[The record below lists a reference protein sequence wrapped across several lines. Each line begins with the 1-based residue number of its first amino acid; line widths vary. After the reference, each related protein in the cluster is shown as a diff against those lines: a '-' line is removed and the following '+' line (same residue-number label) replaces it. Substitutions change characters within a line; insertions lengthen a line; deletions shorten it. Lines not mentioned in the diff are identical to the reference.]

1 MKKYIFSIL
10 TLFVVALCG
19 LSLTGCS
26 DDDLG
31 TNQYKKGVALN
42 VFGPSPVVRGGTL
55 RFLGSNLDQV
65 TQVIIPGVDPIT
77 NIEVIQAGIPSE
89 IRVVVPKDGPEV
101 GKIQLITKTEKV
113 LVTQTELTYTEDIE
127 LEGFAPAMAM
137 PGDEITITGDY
148 LNLIHMVEFTDGVQV
163 GEKEFT
169 AHDRY
174 AIKVKV
180 PEEARTGKISLYD
193 LDLTDEEV
201 AEDDVTYNIITSETA
216 LIVGTPTPA
225 KLKGREE
232 VNAQGTI
239 TAKQGETITI
249 TGTSLNLV
257 AAVAF
262 NGAEGEETTISK
274 DGKTITTV
282 LPATAADGE
291 ISLICKSG
299 VEVPVGTLT
308 TVKPS
313 EMSATPNPAK
323 NGTDLTINGKDMD
336 VVVGVTFPNA
346 DTNWEVKPAA
356 ASLAVTIP
364 ESAQDGD
371 VTLHMANGQT
381 VAVAYTLVKPVVTG
395 YSSTPAAAGSELILS
410 GSNLDLVASVNFGTS
425 KAEATASVDGATLTV
440 KVPLDGQSGAPVLN
454 LKNGTTQE
462 APELTIDKPAFC
474 YVPDQSEL
482 SPEGLK
488 AGDML
493 VLNVENIEHLT
504 GVEINGESV
513 QYIQNGTKL
522 FVGIPSNAKKKSVLK
537 LVSDNGDVEYNITV
551 IPNSETTTVLWEG
564 QAVADDWGN
573 QPYLLSDAGL
583 ELAAAGAVAGDIVVF
598 HITPMSSDWKVQIV
612 EGHWGATYASICAFG
627 SDTENG
633 KFTEIDLDAIKGN
646 YELVLTQEMLDAAMV
661 QQWWGGSFLA
671 NGDNVIID
679 RISLVHREATETT
692 VWEGYEDLGAWSAQP
707 YIGEEGILEQLG
719 AKAGQTLRIYVKPLA
734 DDWIVQAFHGH
745 WNGQIGGDWKA
756 ENTVDNCIE
765 IVLTDEELAIYNE
778 IQNWGGLFVMQG
790 QNAAIIKVTLE

>member
-101 GKIQLITKTEKV
+101 GKIQLVTKTEKV
-113 LVTQTELTYTEDIE
+113 LTTQTELTYTEDIE

-239 TAKQGETITI
+239 TAKQGETITV

-313 EMSATPNPAK
+313 EMAATPNPAK
-323 NGTDLTINGKDMD
+323 NGTDLTINGKDLD

-474 YVPDQSEL
+474 YVPDPSYL
-482 SPEGLK
+482 TDNDLK
-488 AGDML
+488 AGDLLMIDADNVD
-493 VLNVENIEHLT
+493 VLTAVQIDGEDTKFLT
-504 GVEINGESV
+504 NGSKLYV
-513 QYIQNGTKL
+513 TITANAGT
-522 FVGIPSNAKKKSVLK
+522 KSVLK
-537 LVSDNGDVEYNITV
+537 LISEGVGDVEYALSVVPNTEKHTIIWTGAMQFMDWNGNQDLAYGAYDWSQVTPGTEMIIHATV
-551 IPNSETTTVLWEG
+551 IDPLVG
-564 QAVADDWGN
+564 WGCVSVRHGN
-573 QPYLLSDAGL
+573 GWSNVAGL
-583 ELAAAGAVAGDIVVF
+583 PGQYDFNVNEADINIVV
-598 HITPMSSDWKVQIV
+598 P
-612 EGHWGATYASICAFG
+612 
-627 SDTENG
+627 
-633 KFTEIDLDAIKGN
+633 
-646 YELVLTQEMLDAAMV
+646 LTQEVLADLCSNDGMIIM
-661 QQWWGGSFLA
+661 GHNFLLSSIEL
-671 NGDNVIID
+671 VEH
-679 RISLVHREATETT
+679 ISLETT

-707 YIGEEGILEQLG
+707 YIGEEGILEQMG